1 MAINVDKYSQL
12 PTYDTFNLF
21 GNNKVPFI
29 ILLIFVILIYI
40 VLFSFLNNNP
50 TSSPSSLWIII
61 LEIILV
67 ITLIIIIGLNYDSLH
82 DINFSTEIKNL
93 FGGDTPQIDITAY
106 DLSNNDNDNEHEHE
120 QHTEPQKE
128 CKSNTDISGEVFH
141 IPNNTYSYDE
151 AKNICESL
159 DTRLATYDEIESA
172 YNNGGNWCSYGWSD
186 DQMALFPTQKSVYNQ
201 LKTIKGHEN
210 DCGRPGIN
218 GGYIG
223 NKNAKF
229 GINCYGKKPY
239 ITDKDKYFMDNYS
252 FSPAILDSSY
262 NKITKDKTIQ
272 NLLISSFNKS
282 KWSFQ

>member
-1 MAINVDKYSQL
+1 MPIEVDKYSQL

-29 ILLIFVILIYI
+29 ILLIFVILVYI

-50 TSSPSSLWIII
+50 DNSPSSIWIII
-61 LEIILV
+61 LEVILV
-67 ITLIIIIGLNYDSLH
+67 ITLIVIISLNYDSLH

-93 FGGDTPQIDITAY
+93 FGGGTTQVDIVAN
-106 DLSNNDNDNEHEHE
+106 DVSNADDEEKKDPPKK
-120 QHTEPQKE
+120 TEE
-128 CKSNTDISGEVFH
+128 CKTTDVSGEVFH
-141 IPNNTYSYDE
+141 IPNNTYTYDD
-151 AKNICESL
+151 AKDMCESL
-159 DTRLATYDEIESA
+159 DARLATYDEIETA
-172 YNNGGNWCSYGWSD
+172 YNNGGNWCSYGWSEE
-186 DQMALFPTQKSVYNQ
+186 QMALFPTQKSVYNQ
-201 LKTIKGHEN
+201 LKKIKGHKN

-239 ITDKDKYFMDNYS
+239 ISDKSKYFMNNYS
-252 FSPAILDSSY
+252 YSPAIPDASY
-262 NKITKDKTIQ
+262 NKITKDKTIN

-282 KWSFQ
+282 KWSYQ

>member
-1 MAINVDKYSQL
+1 MPIQIDKYSQL

-29 ILLIFVILIYI
+29 ILLICVILVYI

-50 TSSPSSLWIII
+50 ENSPSSIWIII
-61 LEIILV
+61 LEVILV
-67 ITLIIIIGLNYDSLH
+67 ATLIVIIALNYDSLH

-93 FGGDTPQIDITAY
+93 FGGGTTQIDIVADDVIDDDHETKQK
-106 DLSNNDNDNEHEHE
+106 NEPE
-120 QHTEPQKE
+120 QD
-128 CKSNTDISGEVFH
+128 CKTNTDISGEVFH
-141 IPNNTYSYDE
+141 IPNNKYTYND
-151 AKNICESL
+151 AKDVCESL
-159 DTRLATYDEIESA
+159 DARLATYDEVESA

-186 DQMALFPTQKSVYNQ
+186 EQMALFPTQKSVYNQ
-201 LKTIKGHEN
+201 LKKIKGHEN

-239 ITDKDKYFMDNYS
+239 ISDKNKFFMDNYS
-252 FSPAILDSSY
+252 YSPAIPDASY
-262 NKITKDKTIQ
+262 NKITKDKTI
-272 NLLISSFNKS
+272 NELLISSFNKS
-282 KWSFQ
+282 KWSYK

>member
-1 MAINVDKYSQL
+1 MSVNVDKYSQL

-21 GNNKVPFI
+21 GNKKVPFI

-40 VLFSFLNNNP
+40 VLFSFLNNSP
-50 TSSPSSLWIII
+50 TSSPSSMWIII

-67 ITLIIIIGLNYDSLH
+67 VTLIIIISLNYDSLH

-93 FGGDTPQIDITAY
+93 FGGGNPLVDIIAHDVNDDETKEDTPKQET
-106 DLSNNDNDNEHEHE
+106 
-120 QHTEPQKE
+120 KE
-128 CKSNTDISGEVFH
+128 CTTTTDISGEVFH
-141 IPNNTYSYDE
+141 IPNNTYTYDE
-151 AKNICESL
+151 AKEICETL
-159 DTRLATYDEIESA
+159 DTRLATYDEVESA

-186 DQMALFPTQKSVYNQ
+186 EQMALFPTQKSVYNQ
-201 LKTIKGHEN
+201 LKKIKGHAN

-229 GINCYGKKPY
+229 GVNCYGKKPY

-272 NLLISSFNKS
+272 NLLIASFNKS